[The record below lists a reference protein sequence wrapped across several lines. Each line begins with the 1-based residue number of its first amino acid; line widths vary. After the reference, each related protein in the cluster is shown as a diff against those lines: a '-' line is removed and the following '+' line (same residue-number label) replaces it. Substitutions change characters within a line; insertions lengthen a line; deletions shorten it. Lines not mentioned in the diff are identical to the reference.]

1 MSVREAALVKDP
13 LRRLVA
19 HDLRGT
25 MPASPE
31 GVVLVLHGGG
41 EKGFGP
47 MPWWEGPVLRMW
59 PFAKAIE
66 RRAGDRLAVVRLKNR
81 YFGWNGPEQTPLT
94 DARWALDR
102 VRERYACLPVALV
115 GHSMGGRVVTHL
127 ADEPDVTTVVAL
139 APWVEEGDPRPGRPG
154 LRVLLMHGVDDTT
167 TDPRRTERLGEQL
180 SAKGADVTWR
190 PVEDEGHSM
199 LRHAP
204 TWHREVAEFVTASM
218 LSGPPRR

>member
-1 MSVREAALVKDP
+1 MNVRETVLVKDP
-13 LRRLVA
+13 LGRLVA

>member
-1 MSVREAALVKDP
+1 MKDP
-13 LRRLVA
+13 LGRLVA

-25 MPASPE
+25 MPTAPR

-81 YFGWNGPEQTPLT
+81 YFGWNGAEQTPLT
-94 DARWALDR
+94 DARWALER
-102 VRERYACLPVALV
+102 LRERYAGLPVALV
-115 GHSMGGRVVTHL
+115 GHSMGGRVATHL
-127 ADEPDVTTVVAL
+127 AAEPDVTTLVGL
-139 APWVEEGDPRPGRPG
+139 APWVEAGDPRPGRPG
-154 LRVLLMHGVDDTT
+154 LRVLLMHGVDDRT
-167 TDPRRTERLGEQL
+167 TDPARTVRLGEEL
-180 SAKGADVTWR
+180 RAKGADVTWR

-204 TWHREVAEFVTASM
+204 TWHREVAEFVTGS
-218 LSGPPRR
+218 LLGGRRPA

>member
-1 MSVREAALVKDP
+1 MKDP
-13 LRRLVA
+13 LGRLVS

-25 MPASPE
+25 MPPNPV
-31 GVVLVLHGGG
+31 GVALVIHGGG

-47 MPWWEGPVLRMW
+47 MPWWEGPVLRMR

-81 YFGWNGPEQTPLT
+81 YHGWNGAEQTPLT

-102 VRERYACLPVALV
+102 IRDRYAGLPVALI

-127 ADEPDVTTVVAL
+127 AAEPGVTTVVGL
-139 APWVEEGDPRPGRPG
+139 APWVEDGDPRLGRPG
-154 LRVLLMHGVDDTT
+154 LKVLLMHGLKDTT
-167 TDPRRTERLGEQL
+167 TDPRRTKALGEVLRSQ
-180 SAKGADVTWR
+180 GADVTWR
-190 PVEDEGHSM
+190 PVEGEGHSM

-204 TWHREVAEFVTASM
+204 TWHREVAQFVTSALGVGQAS
-218 LSGPPRR
+218 G